1 MRWRSAIV
9 LVVLEW
15 GGLVVSKL
23 LRVYIDRLVEELHWL
38 GNLIELNVGNLV
50 HLLELLDMELKL
62 PRVNRDHGQV
72 FAQLE
77 II

>member
-15 GGLVVSKL
+15 GGLVVSKI

-38 GNLIELNVGNLV
+38 GNLIEINVGNLV
-50 HLLELLDMELKL
+50 HLLELLDIDLKF
-62 PRVNRDHGQV
+62 PRVGRVHGQV
-72 FAQLE
+72 FAQLD